1 MAKKDT
7 VFIDIQTSDGGSM
20 QRVAVSAKKLGLALD
35 DVGKGQAKAG
45 KSARDADRNLKGLS
59 QQSANGT
66 KNFSKMAQGMTG
78 TLVPAYA
85 ILASNVFAI
94 TAAFQFLKQAADF
107 RVMQDSQVAFTAA
120 TGVGMQSLTKNIQE
134 ASGMML
140 EFQAASEAASIGIAS
155 GLGSGQIEELA
166 AGAGN
171 LSKILGRDV
180 TDSFNRL
187 VRGVTKAEPELLDE
201 LGITLRLADAQENY
215 AAKLNK
221 SAKDLT
227 NFEKKQ
233 AVFAEVQDQLETKY
247 GKVAKATDVQVNA
260 VSRLGIEFDRVMKGI
275 KAFTAAIAEPT
286 AKFLTE
292 NILGLGA
299 ALALLAVP
307 IVKAIIPGLD
317 NWAEKSRES
326 ADEAGKAYKAAQQD
340 IKDLENQQEKLERSL
355 GGRGAAKAA
364 GKAKKGTGLDMLQTG
379 NEATLKKDKRRI
391 AQMLRHA
398 EAGNGAIKSM
408 NKRQAKDYIATLKG
422 MQRGHNTFTER
433 VGMNFRRMTAG
444 ASLSMKK
451 MKVEWA
457 ATMAT
462 MKGAAAKFSSGVDKI
477 FRAAGWIG
485 ILVLAGELGMEFA
498 KMLGFFKENEGLK
511 NLAQNFEDIAE
522 NLVTVN
528 SEYSEFAKVQ
538 KEIARS
544 GGTAFDAIIAQGN
557 FFSNVTGSIT
567 AAVQALRDFEDGT
580 TSAQI
585 AQGKLAEQAAERAK
599 EIVKLEKAEKRGS
612 KRFDSGVTF
621 IGRGVE
627 DALNIGANFFQGVDR
642 DAFSEA
648 QEKQLANLRELEAE
662 YQSYE
667 GDLEG
672 AQIAEQKVAAAV
684 LANTTAVTGY
694 LESLDKRSP
703 MQQQYLDGLN
713 AVREAAEKGKAPT
726 QKQIDDIDTL
736 GKKFEE
742 AGRLAQH
749 LKTQQ
754 KELEK
759 QFQQAVNGITQ
770 YSTSVSSLQKL
781 TNDQITS
788 LNNLIKKAQDP
799 AAEKQAKEEIKLL
812 DARLKILDK
821 IADAEARIQ
830 NLKIVDQTVF
840 NAALQGATTLQK
852 EQLALA
858 KKRLDNTREIQK
870 LNVLIENAEK
880 ISKDTNVEKVDQM
893 RLQVDS
899 LVRQNELLREQE
911 ETVFQIMT
919 AGKQAFETGMQG
931 AISKLLKG
939 EESSLKDALLGIGK
953 GVVDSMIDALAK
965 DLTKDFMGLFG
976 METDEQKQAKAIAEG
991 HLLGSHE
998 LKTAHTEGAE
1008 KFRVVLDDFG
1018 TRFAET
1024 IRGTFPKD
1032 TTLDGTPLDSTTD
1045 GPPGALT
1052 PDQIR
1057 SAMANPGTLASSY
1070 AADGTGEGTAGTIS
1084 AAATVALDDTTV
1096 AKLGGDP
1103 NSMAGVLD
1111 GTMQGALGGFHG
1123 QDKKGKGKDEQA
1135 EATKENSSIMDKL
1148 TSETAKNVV
1157 QLGFAATALLG
1168 NSKAGQKLQKVM
1180 AALTLIQQ
1188 ARFIWEKVSKVKE
1201 FILDRINNLSTSA
1214 NTAALVA
1221 NTAVQ
1226 ATSGGGGFFSKILG
1240 FFGGGGARSG
1250 LYPPRGYATGGIA
1263 RGSQAGYPTLLH
1275 GTEAVVPLPDGKSI
1289 PVTMPRGRGGLGE
1302 TNNVSVT
1309 VNMTSD
1315 GQASTE
1321 TETNSRDTAAF
1332 GERLAELVQEELMN
1346 QKRAGGILSP
1356 YGAA

>member
-35 DVGKGQAKAG
+35 DAGKASTKSG

-59 QQSANGT
+59 QQSANST

-187 VRGVTKAEPELLDE
+187 IRGVTKAEPELLDE

-215 AAKLNK
+215 AASLNK

-260 VSRLGIEFDRVMKGI
+260 VSRLGVEFDRIMKGI

-292 NILGLGA
+292 NIVGLGI
-299 ALALLAVP
+299 ALAALAVP
-307 IVKAIIPGLD
+307 ILKAIIPGLD
-317 NWAEKSRES
+317 SWAEKSKES
-326 ADEAGKAYKAAQQD
+326 ADEAGRAYQAAQQD
-340 IKDLENQQEKLERSL
+340 IEDLAKQQEKLEKSL
-355 GGRGAAKAA
+355 GGKGAAKAA
-364 GKAKKGTGLDMLQTG
+364 GKAKKGSGLDMLQSG
-379 NEATLKKDKRRI
+379 NEETLKKDKRRI

-398 EAGNGAIKSM
+398 EAGNGAIRNM

-422 MQRGHNTFTER
+422 MQRGHNTFTEK
-433 VGMNFRRMTAG
+433 VGMNFRRITAG

-451 MKVEWA
+451 MKAQWTS
-457 ATMAT
+457 TMAT
-462 MKGAAAKFSSGVDKI
+462 MKGAAARFSGGVDKI

-485 ILVLAGELGMEFA
+485 ALILAAELAKEFG
-498 KMLGFFKENEGLK
+498 KSLGFFTENEDLK
-511 NLAQNFEDIAE
+511 NLANNIDDISQKLE
-522 NLVTVN
+522 TVN
-528 SEYSEFAKVQ
+528 EEYKNFSDVQ
-538 KEIARS
+538 KTLAES
-544 GGTAFDAIIAQGN
+544 GGSATDSLIAQGT
-557 FFSNVTGSIT
+557 FFSTVTSNIV
-567 AAVQALRDFEDGT
+567 AATQAVRDYKDENT
-580 TSAQI
+580 QAQI
-585 AQGKLAEQAAERAK
+585 TQKRLAAEAKDRAADIKKLSEEEQAANERFFSAIPGVGEAANKFAALPIFERIGGGDRFADQRAQLEGLK
-599 EIVKLEKAEKRGS
+599 EDQQAFEDYEKSTKFVKVALE
-612 KRFDSGVTF
+612 D
-621 IGRGVE
+621 
-627 DALNIGANFFQGVDR
+627 LNKSLVKNTSTVFNHLNSMSDR
-642 DAFSEA
+642 NGT
-648 QEKQLANLRELEAE
+648 QEKYFQALVK
-662 YQSYE
+662 
-667 GDLEG
+667 
-672 AQIAEQKVAAAV
+672 I
-684 LANTTAVTGY
+684 
-694 LESLDKRSP
+694 
-703 MQQQYLDGLN
+703 
-713 AVREAAEKGKAPT
+713 REAAKDGIAPT
-726 QKQIDDIDTL
+726 EQMITDIAKL
-736 GKKFEE
+736 GKNYDEQSRR
-742 AGRLAQH
+742 ATH
-749 LKTQQ
+749 LKTQE

-759 QFQQAVNGITQ
+759 QYTQAINGITK

-781 TNDQITS
+781 IEDQIQSQLDLQELSGDEKFKKESELKIKGYQKQLTV
-788 LNNLIKKAQDP
+788 LDLIAD
-799 AAEKQAKEEIKLL
+799 EEI
-812 DARLKILDK
+812 R
-821 IADAEARIQ
+821 IANARI
-830 NLKIVDQTVF
+830 KDQTIF
-840 NAALQGATTLQK
+840 NAALQGATKLQK
-852 EQLALA
+852 EQLTLA
-858 KKRLDNTREIQK
+858 KKRLDNTRQLQV
-870 LNVLIENAEK
+870 LNVDLLTAQGLAGDVGKERVKQLELQI
-880 ISKDTNVEKVDQM
+880 DQI
-893 RLQVDS
+893 
-899 LVRQNELLREQE
+899 VRQNELLREQE

-965 DLTKDFMGLFG
+965 DLTKDFMGLFD
-976 METDEQKQAKAIAEG
+976 METDEQKQAKAIADG
-991 HLLGSHE
+991 HEIGKQNLLTVHD
-998 LKTAHTEGAE
+998 HGAE
-1008 KFRVVLDDFG
+1008 KFRLIFEDFNI
-1018 TRFAET
+1018 RFAEVVAKIAPLNDT
-1024 IRGTFPKD
+1024 PVPGADDLSQVSDLAMGPGLKAVGESVDPTLATPIVPGD
-1032 TTLDGTPLDSTTD
+1032 TT
-1045 GPPGALT
+1045 
-1052 PDQIR
+1052 
-1057 SAMANPGTLASSY
+1057 
-1070 AADGTGEGTAGTIS
+1070 S

-1096 AKLGGDP
+1096 AKLGGDTDP
-1103 NSMAGVLD
+1103 LAGA
-1111 GTMQGALGGFHG
+1111 TGAVNGATKSLLGGG
-1123 QDKKGKGKDEQA
+1123 DKKGGKGEGDEQT
-1135 EATKENSSIMDKL
+1135 EATKENSSIMSKL
-1148 TSETAKNVV
+1148 TSETAKNAV
-1157 QLGFAATALLG
+1157 QLGLAATALLG
-1168 NSKAGQKLQKVM
+1168 NSKTGQKLQKIM
-1180 AALTLIQQ
+1180 AVIAVLQQ
-1188 ARFIWEKVSKVKE
+1188 AKFVWDKASFIYNKIAGK
-1201 FILDRINNLSTSA
+1201 IRDTLLA
-1214 NTAALVA
+1214 GNTAALAA
-1221 NTAVQ
+1221 NA
-1226 ATSGGGGFFSKILG
+1226 ASSGGGFFSKILG

-1321 TETNSRDTAAF
+1321 TETDSRDTAAF

>member
-59 QQSANGT
+59 QQSANST

-85 ILASNVFAI
+85 VLASNVFAI

-155 GLGSGQIEELA
+155 GLGSGQIEQLA

-187 VRGVTKAEPELLDE
+187 IRGVTKAEPELLDE

-215 AAKLNK
+215 AASLNK

-260 VSRLGIEFDRVMKGI
+260 VSRLGIEFDKVMKGV
-275 KAFTAAIAEPT
+275 KKFTAAIAEPT

-292 NILGLGA
+292 NIVGLGA

-307 IVKAIIPGLD
+307 IIKAIIPGLD
-317 NWAEKSRES
+317 SWAEKSRES
-326 ADEAGKAYKAAQQD
+326 ADEAGKAYQAAQQD
-340 IKDLENQQEKLERSL
+340 IKDLEKQQKKLEKSL

-364 GKAKKGTGLDMLQTG
+364 GKAKKGSGLDMLQSG
-379 NEATLKKDKRRI
+379 NEETLKKDKRRI

-398 EAGNGAIKSM
+398 EAGNGAIKNM

-422 MQRGHNTFTER
+422 MQRGHNTFTEK

-451 MKVEWA
+451 MKAEWA

-462 MKGAAAKFSSGVDKI
+462 MKGAAARFSAGVDKI

-485 ILVLAGELGMEFA
+485 ILVLAGELAVQFA
-498 KMLGFFKENEGLK
+498 KSLGFFGENEDLK
-511 NLAQNFEDIAE
+511 NLANNFTDIAE
-522 NLVTVN
+522 KLETVN
-528 SEYSEFAKVQ
+528 EEYKNFSDVQ
-538 KEIARS
+538 KTLAEN
-544 GGTAFDAIIAQGN
+544 GGSATDALIAQGT
-557 FFSNVTGSIT
+557 FFSTVSSSIVTAT
-567 AAVQALRDFEDGT
+567 QAMRDYADGT
-580 TSAQI
+580 TQAQLNQKRLGAEALQRMRDI
-585 AQGKLAEQAAERAK
+585 RKLEEEEKLANQRVTSSTGVFEGTAGLINKAAQYVPEFLGGEGDRFA
-599 EIVKLEKAEKRGS
+599 S
-612 KRFDSGVTF
+612 KRPELASLRKDQQAY
-621 IGRGVE
+621 E
-627 DALNIGANFFQGVDR
+627 DYERSLKFTDTAL
-642 DAFSEA
+642 
-648 QEKQLANLRELEAE
+648 AE
-662 YQSYE
+662 
-667 GDLEG
+667 
-672 AQIAEQKVAAAV
+672 
-684 LANTTAVTGY
+684 
-694 LESLDKRSP
+694 
-703 MQQQYLDGLN
+703 LN
-713 AVREAAEKGKAPT
+713 ASILSNTSVVYEHLKSMEDRNGTQQKYFQALIQIRNAAKAQKAPT
-726 QKQIDDIDTL
+726 EEAIKNVDTL
-736 GKKFEE
+736 GKKYDEQ
-742 AGRLAQH
+742 ARMATH
-749 LKTQQ
+749 LKTQE
-754 KELEK
+754 KELQK
-759 QFQQAVNGITQ
+759 QYTQAVNGITK

-781 TNDQITS
+781 IEDQIKTEKD
-788 LNNLIKKAQDP
+788 LQL
-799 AAEKQAKEEIKLL
+799 AAESPKFTKESEARIKGYR
-812 DARLKILDK
+812 ARLRMLKL
-821 IADAEARIQ
+821 IADAEIGIANARIQ
-830 NLKIVDQTVF
+830 DQTVF
-840 NAALQGATTLQK
+840 NAALHGATTLQK
-852 EQLALA
+852 EQLTLA
-858 KKRLDNTREIQK
+858 KKRLDNTRQ
-870 LNVLIENAEK
+870 
-880 ISKDTNVEKVDQM
+880 
-893 RLQVDS
+893 LQVINVDLAKARELAGDVAS
-899 LVRQNELLREQE
+899 ERVTQLELQADQLIRQNQLLKEQE

-965 DLTKDFMGLFG
+965 DLTKDFMGLFN
-976 METDEQKQAKAIAEG
+976 METDEQKQAKALAEG
-991 HLLGSHE
+991 HDIGAQKLLSAHE
-998 LKTAHTEGAE
+998 EGAS
-1008 KFRVVLDDFG
+1008 KIKIVLDEFG
-1018 TRFAET
+1018 NRFAQIVNAALPDSRPAPGADNLSEGNIERLQNMGPGLKAVGESVDPT
-1024 IRGTFPKD
+1024 LATPIVPGD
-1032 TTLDGTPLDSTTD
+1032 TT
-1045 GPPGALT
+1045 
-1052 PDQIR
+1052 
-1057 SAMANPGTLASSY
+1057 SA
-1070 AADGTGEGTAGTIS
+1070 

-1096 AKLGGDP
+1096 AKLGGETNP
-1103 NSMAGVLD
+1103 MAGALD
-1111 GTMQGALGGFHG
+1111 GTTKGALGGFHG
-1123 QDKKGKGKDEQA
+1123 QDKKDKGKDEQTD
-1135 EATKENSSIMDKL
+1135 ATKENSSIMSKL
-1148 TSETAKNVV
+1148 TGETAKNVV
-1157 QLGFAATALLG
+1157 QLGLAATALLG
-1168 NSKAGQKLQKVM
+1168 NSKTGQKLQKIM
-1180 AALTLIQQ
+1180 AVIAVLQQ
-1188 ARFIWEKVSKVKE
+1188 AKFVWDKATFIYNKIAEK
-1201 FILDRINNLSTSA
+1201 IRNTLLAA
-1214 NTAALVA
+1214 NTGALAANA
-1221 NTAVQ
+1221 A
-1226 ATSGGGGFFSKILG
+1226 SSGGGFFSKILG
-1240 FFGGGGARSG
+1240 FFGGGGGARMG
-1250 LYPPRGYATGGIA
+1250 LYPPKGYATGGIA

-1289 PVTMPRGRGGLGE
+1289 PVTMPRGSRGGFGD

-1321 TETNSRDTAAF
+1321 TETDSRDTAAF
-1332 GERLAELVQEELMN
+1332 GERLAELVQEELLN

-1356 YGAA
+1356 FGAA